1 MDDTYKY
8 CTDTVLAVNKVYSDM
23 QEKIAHEPKN
33 EKELMAL
40 KDFIAATPAKM
51 EELTATLKEVFEH
64 YKMLDRF
71 SY

>member
-1 MDDTYKY
+1 
-8 CTDTVLAVNKVYSDM
+8 
-23 QEKIAHEPKN
+23 
-33 EKELMAL
+33 MAL

-64 YKMLDRF
+64 YRMLDRF